1 MKIIVE
7 CYSGYR
13 VEETPRRILFKS
25 HTVEVLKIIDRWLSP
40 DHRYF
45 KIRGSDNGEYIIRYD
60 TQKLIWELTFYR
72 QRAAD
77 MFSEKITE

>member
-1 MKIIVE
+1 MKIKVE

-25 HTVEVLKIIDRWLSP
+25 HTVEVLNIIDRWLSP

-45 KIRGSDNGEYIIRYD
+45 KIRGNDNGEYIIRYD
-60 TQKLIWELTFYR
+60 TQRQLWELTFYR
-72 QRAAD
+72 QQAPD
-77 MFSEKITE
+77 FIVEDKTK

>member
-1 MKIIVE
+1 MTIKVE

-40 DHRYF
+40 DHRYY
-45 KIRGSDNGEYIIRYD
+45 KITGSDNGEYIIRYD
-60 TQKLIWELTFYR
+60 TQRQKWELIFYR
-72 QRAAD
+72 QQAPD
-77 MFSEKITE
+77 INVEDKTK